1 MKSRVPCTSATREG
15 RACRGRAL
23 CRALLGRP
31 APRAARVLRAPTRRV
46 SPRRNCSDVKSR
58 VPYTLG
64 HTGGPRLSRPDLRR
78 RRPTPH
84 PRPNPQPPTHI
95 PAREVPVPPSARG
108 VRTGLPRWLALTHED
123 PDIGRGARPAR
134 PSAPHARAR
143 LGCWTPRRAPRRGR
157 AAGDV
162 GPYHSPTRTHL
173 APTILPPAPTWPLPF
188 SHPHP
193 LGPYHSPTRTHI
205 GPYHSPARTHLAP
218 TILSPAP
225 TWPRRWL
232 YNGPAREVPAPPSAR
247 DAHSLPPYASIPCA
261 SRAPRNSPP
270 KI

>member
-1 MKSRVPCTSATREG
+1 MNAPPACDVSA
-15 RACRGRAL
+15 
-23 CRALLGRP
+23 
-31 APRAARVLRAPTRRV
+31 
-46 SPRRNCSDVKSR
+46 
-58 VPYTLG
+58 
-64 HTGGPRLSRPDLRR
+64 
-78 RRPTPH
+78 
-84 PRPNPQPPTHI
+84 
-95 PAREVPVPPSARG
+95 PPSARD
-108 VRTGLPRWLALTHED
+108 VRTDLPRWLALAHNGPDVTHNG
-123 PDIGRGARPAR
+123 PGVAHNGMAPTLVGARVPRARRHPTPAR
-134 PSAPHARAR
+134 GSVVGRPA
-143 LGCWTPRRAPRRGR
+143 APR
-157 AAGDV
+157 AGG
-162 GPYHSPTRTHL
+162 GPPGTS